1 MGFWFMV
8 WMCAWCAV
16 VGYGGAVAW
25 MWACR
30 RSLWC
35 LYVDAIW
42 DRMGA
47 VAGYHVRVWLTR

>member
-1 MGFWFMV
+1 MGFWFAV
-8 WMCAWCAV
+8 GVCAV
-16 VGYGGAVAW
+16 VGYGLAVVW
-25 MWACR
+25 EWACR